1 MYRVSKSNC
10 LLILSGLIG
19 RNVQTLYQVVWS
31 AGRSSQMARRPM
43 TWWMFCSQRYR
54 QADQWIRVE
63 QSILMDRYYTYHI
76 IHVYTIFGS
85 NYLGL
90 CISHERLNWKWTKEL
105 IIKAFRETERER
117 GEREN
122 CLKNFLFL
130 LQGTGPS
137 VPKYL
142 RFDGPVRNRR
152 LGKRDCLLLIRDIWR
167 EKAAHDASVSLLTSE
182 SVRTYWF

>member
-43 TWWMFCSQRYR
+43 TWWMLCSQRYR

-85 NYLGL
+85 HYLGL

-105 IIKAFRETERER
+105 IIKAFRERER

-122 CLKNFLFL
+122 CLKTSFFYFRELDLLFQNTCDL
-130 LQGTGPS
+130 MDLFVTVVLAKEIVCYLS
-137 VPKYL
+137 VI
-142 RFDGPVRNRR
+142 FG
-152 LGKRDCLLLIRDIWR
+152 GKKLPMMHL
-167 EKAAHDASVSLLTSE
+167 
-182 SVRTYWF
+182 

>member
-43 TWWMFCSQRYR
+43 TWWMLCSQRYR

-85 NYLGL
+85 HYLGL

-105 IIKAFRETERER
+105 IIKAFRERER
-117 GEREN
+117 GERE
-122 CLKNFLFL
+122 LFKNFLFL